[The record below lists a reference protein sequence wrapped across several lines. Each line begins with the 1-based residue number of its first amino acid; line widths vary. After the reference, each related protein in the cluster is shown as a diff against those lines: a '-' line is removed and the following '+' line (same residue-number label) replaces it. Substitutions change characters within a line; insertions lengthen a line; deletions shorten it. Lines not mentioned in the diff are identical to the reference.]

1 VRVPPVRA
9 GVGWCQGRLLPAPG
23 VGEAMGEDELYV
35 CMNGILDDASRE
47 ELNGYLEPG

>member
-1 VRVPPVRA
+1 
-9 GVGWCQGRLLPAPG
+9 